1 VEFENQRFDS
11 TFFALLGSHQDL
23 VKHCEIDTGHG
34 AKTGPEAFSMLV
46 ARITQ
51 RFHDAE
57 PRSAEMASL
66 ELAKQIYLEEFRNFE
81 GTLGPYFHSLYHI
94 IKFVDDRPLPVERAD
109 ERRRYANF
117 VRARLSFAEL
127 IILFYGGLTEQGA
140 GMRPLIERHALL
152 KHLQPDRL
160 LDPEHRV
167 AYRPA
172 AWARPVSKH
181 RDGPGGQSFTSS
193 GQQG

>member
-1 VEFENQRFDS
+1 VRASHILFKTEGRDDAAVKTKAEGVLKQVKAGAN
-11 TFFALLGSHQDL
+11 FA
-23 VKHCEIDTGHG
+23 
-34 AKTGPEAFSMLV
+34 
-46 ARITQ
+46 
-51 RFHDAE
+51 
-57 PRSAEMASL
+57 
-66 ELAKQIYLEEFRNFE
+66 ELAKRYSEDEATANNGGDLDYFGRGRMVAEFDQAAFTMQPGQISALVKTQY
-81 GTLGPYFHSLYHI
+81 GYHI